1 MHIICLCWT
10 KNTSTSILAFDIL
23 QFFPFL
29 NHRLLMWIILK
40 AGLDTQVVNFFSNYL
55 IDRKTNYLWNSFS
68 SLIFNIKVGVGQ
80 DSALSSILSALY
92 LLPFLYILEK
102 YLKNLKIPVSIILF
116 IDNGLFISQNKLFET
131 LTPIFSVT
139 TML

>member
-1 MHIICLCWT
+1 MHIICLGWT

-102 YLKNLKIPVSIILF
+102 HLKNLKIPVSIILF
-116 IDNGLFISQNKLFET
+116 IDDGLFISQNKLFET